1 MININNLKVKKGKKK
16 SCHQVGLVSRLNRGI
31 LSRELLAATQNL
43 GYWEVKKFLSS
54 SSFISEGFRS
64 DNLSGLDFY
73 TEIVWFSFVVTT
85 LNLARNLGVSALFN
99 FHSFLTVILLG
110 ICTCTYV
117 KMHFPAILEQRN
129 GFRGFFWK
137 AARIVIID
145 QQAVIVHISI
155 YIHKN
160 HSQKF
165 QKVHKSLSGDC
176 IVECQS
182 TSILAYSLGL
192 KLQNKILQISLLR
205 YTQYCVEEA
214 YWLKA

>member
-1 MININNLKVKKGKKK
+1 M
-16 SCHQVGLVSRLNRGI
+16 
-31 LSRELLAATQNL
+31 
-43 GYWEVKKFLSS
+43 
-54 SSFISEGFRS
+54 
-64 DNLSGLDFY
+64 
-73 TEIVWFSFVVTT
+73 
-85 LNLARNLGVSALFN
+85 SALFN

-160 HSQKF
+160 HVREEMEERNEVLVKHLTIS
-165 QKVHKSLSGDC
+165 
-176 IVECQS
+176 
-182 TSILAYSLGL
+182 LAYF
-192 KLQNKILQISLLR
+192 LLPIKTMH
-205 YTQYCVEEA
+205 YYLTG
-214 YWLKA
+214 